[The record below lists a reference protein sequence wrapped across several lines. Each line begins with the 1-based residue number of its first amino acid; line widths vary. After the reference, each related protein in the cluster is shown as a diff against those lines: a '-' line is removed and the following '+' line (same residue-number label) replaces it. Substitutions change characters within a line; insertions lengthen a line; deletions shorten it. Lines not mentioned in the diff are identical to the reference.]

1 MLPFGIMAFFC
12 LQSSIVTMFLP
23 ETNGQATLEVM
34 LDMKAISNRSKKEDF
49 TTTTS
54 AADGDAQE
62 MLL

>member
-1 MLPFGIMAFFC
+1 
-12 LQSSIVTMFLP
+12 MFLP

-34 LDMKAISNRSKKEDF
+34 LDMNAISNRSKKEDF

>member
-34 LDMKAISNRSKKEDF
+34 LDMKPKLNKSKKDDP
-49 TTTTS
+49 TS
-54 AADGDAQE
+54 VADGDAQE
-62 MLL
+62 TLL